1 MGNILSKINSSDV
14 INPFSKNNEK
24 NAAKVINSDAIMQ
37 SNIINETETASKLLK
52 TVADGQVIKSAIN
65 ARLSNPDI
73 PVVKEYGIH
82 ENSECKEDNVI
93 LKDSRDDNSYH
104 IFAINS
110 KEEPGNE
117 IWRYD
122 PPKTHGII
130 RDDDKFVECCVE
142 YLRELN
148 TDEQE
153 RIILTIQQELDIDK
167 E

>member
-24 NAAKVINSDAIMQ
+24 NAAKVINSDTIMQ
-37 SNIINETETASKLLK
+37 PNVITETETASKLLK

-65 ARLSNPDI
+65 TGLSNPDI

-82 ENSECKEDNVI
+82 ENRECKEYNVI
-93 LKDSRDDNSYH
+93 LK
-104 IFAINS
+104 
-110 KEEPGNE
+110 EEPCNE

-122 PPKTHGII
+122 PPKTHRTI
-130 RDDDKFVECCVE
+130 RDDDVFVKCCVK

-153 RIILTIQQELDIDK
+153 RIIRTIQQELDI

>member
-65 ARLSNPDI
+65 VGLSNPDI

-82 ENSECKEDNVI
+82 ENGECKEDNII

-104 IFAINS
+104 IIAG
-110 KEEPGNE
+110 PGNE
-117 IWRYD
+117 IWRYDD

-130 RDDDKFVECCVE
+130 RDDDTFVKYCLE
-142 YLRELN
+142 YLEELN

-153 RIILTIQQELDIDK
+153 CIIRTIQQELDRNK

>member
-65 ARLSNPDI
+65 AGLSNPDI

-82 ENSECKEDNVI
+82 ENSECKEDDTI
-93 LKDSRDDNSYH
+93 FIDSRDDNNLYH
-104 IFAINS
+104 IIADNS
-110 KEEPGNE
+110 TE

-122 PPKTHGII
+122 PLKSHGDTHV
-130 RDDDKFVECCVE
+130 DDDVFVKCCVE
-142 YLRELN
+142 YLREFN
-148 TDEQE
+148 TDDQE
-153 RIILTIQQELDIDK
+153 RIIRTIQQELDIDK

>member
-65 ARLSNPDI
+65 VGLSNPDI

-82 ENSECKEDNVI
+82 ENSECKEYNVI
-93 LKDSRDDNSYH
+93 L
-104 IFAINS
+104 

-130 RDDDKFVECCVE
+130 RDDDTFVKYCLE
-142 YLRELN
+142 YLEELN
-148 TDEQE
+148 IDEQE
-153 RIILTIQQELDIDK
+153 CIIRTIQQELDRNK

>member
-37 SNIINETETASKLLK
+37 SNVIAETETASKLLK

-65 ARLSNPDI
+65 AGLSNPDI

-82 ENSECKEDNVI
+82 ENGECKEDNII
-93 LKDSRDDNSYH
+93 LKDSRDDNPYH
-104 IFAINS
+104 IIAGS
-110 KEEPGNE
+110 GNE

-122 PPKTHGII
+122 DPPKTHGITH
-130 RDDDKFVECCVE
+130 DDEFV
-142 YLRELN
+142 
-148 TDEQE
+148 
-153 RIILTIQQELDIDK
+153 K
-167 E
+167 